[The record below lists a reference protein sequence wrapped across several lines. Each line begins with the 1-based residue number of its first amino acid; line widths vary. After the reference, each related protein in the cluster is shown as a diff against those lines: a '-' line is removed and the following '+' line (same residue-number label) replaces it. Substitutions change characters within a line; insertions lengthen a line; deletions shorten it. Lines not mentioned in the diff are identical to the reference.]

1 MAGSIVI
8 NRKMRRNCL
17 AVASTRGLQRAPTGH
32 QEINWCA
39 CQISNNLLCGL
50 RVMPVP
56 LTLISPQ
63 IHYCP
68 FLPFFF
74 FLTSLIHAVRSSRL
88 WVAARGPKLV
98 VLPVSSETHIM
109 HACTL
114 MQNTHTHYNMNSDT
128 GTQAQTSAGAH
139 LFVYLHRSLC
149 SPDSE
154 VKLKVKSSKKKK

>member
-74 FLTSLIHAVRSSRL
+74 FFDVSNTRSPFLSALSGCTRTETRRPTSEF
-88 WVAARGPKLV
+88 G
-98 VLPVSSETHIM
+98 
-109 HACTL
+109 
-114 MQNTHTHYNMNSDT
+114 NTHYACLYTHAKHT
-128 GTQAQTSAGAH
+128 HT
-139 LFVYLHRSLC
+139 L
-149 SPDSE
+149 
-154 VKLKVKSSKKKK
+154 

>member
-1 MAGSIVI
+1 
-8 NRKMRRNCL
+8 MRRNCL

-68 FLPFFF
+68 PLPFFF
-74 FLTSLIHAVRSSRL
+74 STSLIYAVRSSRRR
-88 WVAARGPKLV
+88 VAARGPKLV
-98 VLPVSSETHIM
+98 IPPLSSETHIM

-114 MQNTHTHYNMNSDT
+114 MQNTDSHYNMNSDT
-128 GTQAQTSAGAH
+128 GSQAHTSTGAC
-139 LFVYLHRSLC
+139 LFIYVQSSLGTPDLGVKLNVKYRKKKLYQVYLFAC
-149 SPDSE
+149 F
-154 VKLKVKSSKKKK
+154 